1 MLVIKSTIIS
11 IHDFAKYHVIL
22 SKKIID
28 LFLGPSEIK
37 FAFVGL
43 TFPYGVSIGF
53 FVGLNKLA

>member
-28 LFLGPSEIK
+28 LFLRPSEIK
-37 FAFVGL
+37 FAFVML
-43 TFPYGVSIGF
+43 TFPYGASIGF
-53 FVGLNKLA
+53 LLD